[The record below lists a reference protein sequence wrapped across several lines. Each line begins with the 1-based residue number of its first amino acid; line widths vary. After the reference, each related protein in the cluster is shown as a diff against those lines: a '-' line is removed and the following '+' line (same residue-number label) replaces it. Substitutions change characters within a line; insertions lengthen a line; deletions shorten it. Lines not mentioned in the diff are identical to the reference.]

1 MITFTLRIISQVVA
15 GHFSRPKV
23 NASTKAVVIPFRCWP
38 IDIDC
43 FLHMNNAKF
52 LLNAE
57 LSRWR
62 TMCNTGALV
71 SRITSKEGMVFL
83 AAENKVKYLRPIA
96 PLQRYVISSTL
107 QFDDEDKWLYYRHT
121 FQEHPDDIKGR
132 DGTAKTFA
140 IVDLK
145 AVVKEQSGKTIKPSV
160 ILKESDFYKEWATK
174 RKRV

>member
-1 MITFTLRIISQVVA
+1 MA
-15 GHFSRPKV
+15 GYFSRPKV

-43 FLHMNNAKF
+43 FLHMNNAKY

-62 TMCNTGALV
+62 TIGNTRELIK
-71 SRITSKEGMVFL
+71 RMTSKEGILFL

-107 QFDDEDKWLYYRHT
+107 QIDDEDKWLYYRHT

-132 DGTAKTFA
+132 DDNGGAKTFA

-145 AVVKEQSGKTIKPSV
+145 AVVKERSGKTIKPSM
-160 ILKESDFYKEWATK
+160 LLEESDFYKEWATK
-174 RKRV
+174 RRGSDNFTITDR